1 MQEGINWEL
10 TFPEI
15 IGESPALKQLL
26 AQVKKVALRDDT
38 VLLVGEPGS
47 GKESMA
53 RAIHRIS
60 PRGRGCFIKV
70 NCTTT
75 GAGFLET
82 ELFGDEKSVSRDSS
96 GPKIGRLELANE
108 GTLFLHEIADFP
120 LELQPKLLYLLEH
133 REFARKGS
141 THNIPLNMRL
151 IATTRYDLE
160 KRIAAH
166 RFRQDLYDHLKLS
179 LISVPPLRER
189 REDIPLLA
197 DYFVRRFARRIN
209 KRIAAISVETANKL
223 MKWDWLGNVREL
235 ENFIERAVVM
245 TEGLTLHAQL
255 PEM

>member
-1 MQEGINWEL
+1 MQEGINWEFI
-10 TFPEI
+10 FPEI

-26 AQVKKVALRDDT
+26 QRVKEVALRDDK
-38 VLLVGEPGS
+38 VLLVGEAGS

-53 RAIHRIS
+53 RALHRIS
-60 PRGRGCFIKV
+60 PRRRGSFIKV
-70 NCTTT
+70 NCAAI
-75 GAGFLET
+75 GAGLLES
-82 ELFGDEKSVSRDSS
+82 ELFGDEEGISRDSS

-120 LELQPKLLYLLEH
+120 LELQPKLLYLLER

-141 THNIPLNMRL
+141 TRSIPVNVRL
-151 IATTRYDLE
+151 IAGTSYDLE
-160 KRIAAH
+160 KRIAEH
-166 RFRQDLYDHLKLS
+166 RFRQDLYDHLKPS
-179 LISVPPLRER
+179 LIRVPPLRER
-189 REDIPLLA
+189 RQDIPLLA

-209 KRIAAISVETANKL
+209 KRIAAISVETANTL

-235 ENFIERAVVM
+235 ENFIERAVVT